1 MSTVSNSSLS
11 SVPAQASTTSIH
23 TFSLASTSPLPHSN
37 EDGSAPAAP
46 PNRSISNVAE
56 GTRHISKRKRHSGGG
71 EYAGINSQ
79 PRKKQKTRHIPSSKD
94 VSLAELVDFA
104 QMFKPHTPLDVQSAR
119 MQTSGQ
125 AGGRLTVPRTRCDHL
140 IHPAY
145 SNTYKSSDCPRCSF
159 AYAVSCL
166 EGARGLV
173 QFYDDTQEWLV
184 GNRNITLKAIKRGAK
199 PSHHRRTF
207 WDQFDNDLSYR
218 HSKKRLANEVLR
230 LEQLAEQES
239 KWEQHS
245 KFPWE
250 NQDQVEQRHV
260 QYHDSSAKATL
271 ELYWTAEAE
280 GQFTRIEDRVAMNM
294 LNHGRDNQIAAE
306 VDYPDDETTSMDK
319 NTAAALKQQQTAYI
333 KRSNLPIVVEPYNS
347 AADVISPP
355 KRHRRNI
362 GAKVSFDPEVKV
374 CLNNDIDVLRKQVHA
389 NTSTKSAE
397 GVTYGPPR
405 SILRTVAPYN
415 GISSYADS
423 IYGSTKLPY
432 TSVALKTGY
441 GMNRHKEMIRRQS
454 SSYIAGAWPAA
465 SDSEYVDT
473 SGEGKQWGYAK
484 DKGWNLYIDDLQDEA
499 DRFDVG
505 EYFRLQEAEEEKRRR
520 EQEQVP
526 LQANGS
532 GFTASLATAARG
544 VTWLYESVSPF
555 MFG

>member
-1 MSTVSNSSLS
+1 MSTASNSSLS
-11 SVPAQASTTSIH
+11 SVPAQASTTSTSIH
-23 TFSLASTSPLPHSN
+23 TFSPASSPPLPHSN
-37 EDGSAPAAP
+37 GDGGAPVTAL
-46 PNRSISNVAE
+46 NRFISDIA
-56 GTRHISKRKRHSGGG
+56 GGALHISKRKRCSGSG
-71 EYAGINSQ
+71 EYASVNLQ
-79 PRKKQKTRHIPSSKD
+79 PRKRQKTQHIPSSKD

-104 QMFKPHTPLDVQSAR
+104 QLFKPHTPLDVQSAQK
-119 MQTSGQ
+119 QTSSQ

-145 SNTYKSSDCPRCSF
+145 SNTYKNSDCPRCSF

-184 GNRNITLKAIKRGAK
+184 GNRNITVKAIKRGAK

-230 LEQLAEQES
+230 LEQLVEQES
-239 KWEQHS
+239 KWEQGA

-250 NQDQVEQRHV
+250 DQNQVEQRLM
-260 QYHDSSAKATL
+260 QYHYSSAKATL
-271 ELYWTAEAE
+271 ESYWAAEAE
-280 GQFTRIEDRVAMNM
+280 GQFTRIEDLVAMNM

-333 KRSNLPIVVEPYNS
+333 KRSNLPIVVESYNN
-347 AADVISPP
+347 AADIISPP

-362 GAKVSFDPEVKV
+362 GAKVSFNPEVKV
-374 CLNNDIDVLRKQVHA
+374 CLDNDIDVLRKQAHT

-397 GVTYGPPR
+397 GVTYGPPC
-405 SILRTVAPYN
+405 SILRTVAPYD

-441 GMNRHKEMIRRQS
+441 EMKRHKDTMRHQGS
-454 SSYIAGAWPAA
+454 AYIAGA
-465 SDSEYVDT
+465 
-473 SGEGKQWGYAK
+473 
-484 DKGWNLYIDDLQDEA
+484 
-499 DRFDVG
+499 
-505 EYFRLQEAEEEKRRR
+505 
-520 EQEQVP
+520 
-526 LQANGS
+526 
-532 GFTASLATAARG
+532 
-544 VTWLYESVSPF
+544 
-555 MFG
+555 